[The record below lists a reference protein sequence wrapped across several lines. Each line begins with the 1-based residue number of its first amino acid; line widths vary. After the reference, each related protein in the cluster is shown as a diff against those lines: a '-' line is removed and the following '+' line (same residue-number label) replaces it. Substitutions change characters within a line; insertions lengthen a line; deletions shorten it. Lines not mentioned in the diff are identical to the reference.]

1 MHEQDEVETSCSL
14 QFLSERHTKKMSGHM
29 IAILEHQVIATVT
42 SVKMAPYYQII
53 LHDKI
58 SLLVNHFNFHHL
70 P

>member
-1 MHEQDEVETSCSL
+1 MHEQDEVETSCSFF
-14 QFLSERHTKKMSGHM
+14 QKGIQKKMSGHM

-58 SLLVNHFNFHHL
+58 SLLVNHF
-70 P
+70 